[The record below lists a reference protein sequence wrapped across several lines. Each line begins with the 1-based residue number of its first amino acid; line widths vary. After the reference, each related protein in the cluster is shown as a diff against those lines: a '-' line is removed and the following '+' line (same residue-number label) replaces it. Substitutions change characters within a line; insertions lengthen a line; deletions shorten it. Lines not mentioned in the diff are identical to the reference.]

1 MSARWHGIEEPQL
14 RPAPRHAEPV
24 LLPLRDRLVLGLG
37 LPLLSLGALG
47 VTTQACA
54 EQPAA
59 VAPDTT
65 STQELP
71 DRTDRHTDRHGT
83 RPPLSTP

>member
-1 MSARWHGIEEPQL
+1 M
-14 RPAPRHAEPV
+14 
-24 LLPLRDRLVLGLG
+24 
-37 LPLLSLGALG
+37 
-47 VTTQACA
+47 TTQACA